1 MLNYLD
7 LFFSAINKKNR
18 LIPPTFDYTYF
29 FKGFKMVLESSHC
42 YSLGK
47 ALLLL
52 YNHYSIFSQE
62 FRYSIS
68 MYLMGKL
75 FFRLFLHWSFNVRTI
90 FHHLLY
96 IRFNKLTEFSNK
108 NTKIFS
114 RHEKME
120 LRERYDKLMRIL
132 ENGSELKKKEAKT
145 EKVREEKDL
154 YKRMKKKLYQK
165 KNFRK
170 MAKDEEEDTSISM
183 KELSYNPRKNSL
195 NDERLI

>member
-108 NTKIFS
+108 NTKIFP

>member
-1 MLNYLD
+1 
-7 LFFSAINKKNR
+7 
-18 LIPPTFDYTYF
+18 
-29 FKGFKMVLESSHC
+29 MVLESSHC

>member
-1 MLNYLD
+1 
-7 LFFSAINKKNR
+7 
-18 LIPPTFDYTYF
+18 
-29 FKGFKMVLESSHC
+29 
-42 YSLGK
+42 
-47 ALLLL
+47 
-52 YNHYSIFSQE
+52 
-62 FRYSIS
+62 
-68 MYLMGKL
+68 
-75 FFRLFLHWSFNVRTI
+75 
-90 FHHLLY
+90 
-96 IRFNKLTEFSNK
+96 
-108 NTKIFS
+108 
-114 RHEKME
+114 ME

>member
-1 MLNYLD
+1 
-7 LFFSAINKKNR
+7 
-18 LIPPTFDYTYF
+18 
-29 FKGFKMVLESSHC
+29 
-42 YSLGK
+42 
-47 ALLLL
+47 
-52 YNHYSIFSQE
+52 
-62 FRYSIS
+62 
-68 MYLMGKL
+68 MGKL

-132 ENGSELKKKEAKT
+132 ENASELKKKEAKT

-154 YKRMKKKLYQK
+154 YKKMKKKLYQK
-165 KNFRK
+165 KNVRK
-170 MAKDEEEDTSISM
+170 FIKD
-183 KELSYNPRKNSL
+183 
-195 NDERLI
+195 